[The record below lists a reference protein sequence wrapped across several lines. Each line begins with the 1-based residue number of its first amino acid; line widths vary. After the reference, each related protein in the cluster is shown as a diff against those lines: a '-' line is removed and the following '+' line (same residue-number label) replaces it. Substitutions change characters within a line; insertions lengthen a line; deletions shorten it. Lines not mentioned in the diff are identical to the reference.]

1 VLYSSRP
8 INLGKFDAKS
18 DKGIFLGYSSTSRAC
33 KVFRKRTATV
43 MESINVVIDDEVIG
57 SSNEGE
63 HLQSIDAPL
72 DPSSTATV

>member
-1 VLYSSRP
+1 
-8 INLGKFDAKS
+8 
-18 DKGIFLGYSSTSRAC
+18 
-33 KVFRKRTATV
+33 